1 MSFYATRATW
11 MGCFQFSH
19 NLICNFEQNYLL
31 GPLQFRFLL
40 LLYLKWAQYGNLI
53 VDNLTA
59 TGVKK

>member
-1 MSFYATRATW
+1 MQPVQPGWVVFSFHTT
-11 MGCFQFSH
+11 CFVIL
-19 NLICNFEQNYLL
+19 NKITYM